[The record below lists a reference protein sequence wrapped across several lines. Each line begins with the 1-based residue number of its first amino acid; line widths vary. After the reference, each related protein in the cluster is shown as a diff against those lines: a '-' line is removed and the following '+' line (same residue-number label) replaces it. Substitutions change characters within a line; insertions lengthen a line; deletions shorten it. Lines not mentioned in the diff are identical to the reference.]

1 MGMRVVIAPDSF
13 KGSLSAI
20 AAAEAM
26 AAGVRRVFPEAETV
40 LTPLADGGEGTVDA
54 ILAATGG
61 ERIRVTVTGP
71 LGDPVDAF
79 FGIVG
84 GGRTAVIE
92 MAAAS
97 GLTLVPPERRDPRRT
112 TTRGTGEL
120 IRAALDRGC
129 REIVLGIGGSAT
141 NDGGAGMAQALGA
154 RLLDRAGREIGPGGA
169 ELARLERIDVSGLDP
184 RLRDVR
190 IRVACDVDNPLTGPR
205 GASAVYGPQKG
216 ATPEMIAELDAALGR
231 WGEILARDLGREVSG
246 VPGAGAAGGL
256 GAGLLAVAG
265 ARLERGIDLVMD
277 TVGFERRLEDAW
289 LVLTGEGRTDAQT
302 LHGKVP
308 LGVARAAVRRGVPVV
323 VISGSLGPGA
333 EALLDRGVSAL
344 LSIVPGPIPEAEA
357 MARAAEFV
365 TEATARAL
373 RLVRLGA
380 DLTSRAAHPWRPAP
394 RP

>member
-1 MGMRVVIAPDSF
+1 MRVVIAPDSF